1 LTGAVV
7 RYSGIS
13 RLVRAGTLAWPM
25 ESWMKASLT
34 ARIAAGMVRARR
46 TSASVMYLNWV
57 LGSMVVTSVP
67 ILPDTRNDSNGFR
80 RAGGDPAGV
89 GHRHGGDLEK
99 ARRQQNPPPGRPAPA
114 GDGGFRDHP
123 AAADDHR
130 QLPNRVR
137 HPELLRDHRLA

>member
-80 RAGGDPAGV
+80 RAGGDSVDLGRACLISYVRSIAPLERTQVMDGKPALNIKSLTE
-89 GHRHGGDLEK
+89 H
-99 ARRQQNPPPGRPAPA
+99 
-114 GDGGFRDHP
+114 
-123 AAADDHR
+123 
-130 QLPNRVR
+130 
-137 HPELLRDHRLA
+137 